1 MVMEI
6 KGTAV
11 IAIRDFV
18 KINYGDKYN
27 EWVQSLPDNV
37 KKIFSGVIDSS
48 NWYPLSEGGLI
59 PTKRTAEM
67 FFNGDYEKGA
77 WDAGRYSAQK
87 ALTGIYKIFVKA
99 SSPGYIIQRAS
110 RVFAT
115 YYRPCEMNVVDRT
128 EKSVKLE
135 ISNMTESDVVIEY
148 RIAGWIQKAL
158 EISGA
163 SNISVD
169 ITQSISLGD
178 DVTRLE
184 ICWE

>member
-1 MVMEI
+1 MEI

-18 KINYGDKYN
+18 KTNFGDKYN
-27 EWVQSLPDNV
+27 EWLLSLPDNA
-37 KKIFSGVIDSS
+37 KSIFSGVIDSS
-48 NWYPLSEGGLI
+48 GWYPLEEGGLI
-59 PTKRTAEM
+59 PTKMTAEM

-77 WDAGRYSAQK
+77 WDAGKFSAQK

-115 YYRPCEMNVVDRT
+115 YYRPCEMSVIDRK
-128 EKSVKLE
+128 EKSVLLE
-135 ISNMTESDVVIEY
+135 ISNMTKSDLVIEY

-158 EISGA
+158 EISG
-163 SNISVD
+163 SKNVSID
-169 ITQSISLGD
+169 IPQSISRGD
-178 DVTRLE
+178 EVTRFD
-184 ICWE
+184 IRWE